1 VTEPL
6 VQVDAFTAEP
16 FRGNPAAVCLL
27 DTPRVEEWMLAVAAE
42 MNLSETAFVVLG
54 PDDELPLRWFT
65 PKVEVELCGHATLA
79 TAHVLWETGARDPEE
94 PIRFATA
101 SGILTCSVDRDETI
115 WMDFPALPSEEIDEP
130 AGLADALGAAPVRV
144 ARNRHDHLVE
154 LADAAAVRTLAPDF
168 GAVAAIETRAVV
180 VTAPADGDGDVDEAV
195 DFVSRCFGPRV
206 GIDEDPV
213 TGSAHCA
220 LGPWWAPRLGRTE
233 LIGHQVSARGGIVH
247 VDVRDERVRLGG
259 RAVTVLRGE
268 LVE

>member
-1 VTEPL
+1 VTVPL
-6 VQVDAFTAEP
+6 FQVDAFTDEP
-16 FRGNPAAVCLL
+16 FRGNPAAVCIL
-27 DTPRVEEWMLAVAAE
+27 DAPRDEAWMLAVAAE
-42 MNLSETAFVVLG
+42 MNLSETAFVV
-54 PDDELPLRWFT
+54 PAERRFSLRWFT

-94 PIRFATA
+94 PIPFATA
-101 SGILTCSVDRDETI
+101 SGILTCTVDRDEAI
-115 WMDFPALPSEEIDEP
+115 WMDFPGLPSEEIDEP
-130 AGLADALGAAPVRV
+130 AGLADALGAAPVWV

-154 LADAAAVRTLAPDF
+154 LADAATVRELAPDL
-168 GAVAAIETRAVV
+168 GAIAAIETRAVV
-180 VTAPADGDGDVDEAV
+180 VTALADAGNDEGA

-233 LIGHQVSARGGIVH
+233 LVGHQVSARGGIVH
-247 VDVRDERVRLGG
+247 VEVRDERVRLGG